1 MSSFQHIYWFA
12 PYNLTCPSTRY
23 RGLLPLEELQK
34 EGITYDFFYPQ
45 ASFRAYWHFLYLVFC
60 IAFFR
65 KNNSLLVIQKVCS
78 TRAYGRTLRWLVK
91 RNPKATL
98 YDLDDAEYY
107 RQPTSSLHF
116 FLQHCEWVQVGS
128 HALAAY
134 ARQFNKQVFI
144 NTSPVPIQPTTKQGK
159 NDCLTLGWVGD
170 FGNGKAISKAFAH
183 KTSLFQLLFPALK
196 ELSFPIKLVLI
207 GVKRSDDIPLI
218 EQYFEGC
225 SHLQLEIPMALDWT
239 NDAWLYEKIVE
250 FDVGLS
256 PLVNHPFNTAKSAF
270 KAKQYL
276 ACGVP
281 VIASAIGEN
290 ALFVQQGINGRL
302 CNGLGDWKEALNY
315 FQQLEKAPY
324 SVYVQQALAGR
335 ANFSL
340 EHYTKQLLSIV
351 T

>member
-23 RGLLPLEELQK
+23 RGLLPLEELKK

-45 ASFRAYWHFLYLVFC
+45 ASWRAYWQFLFLVFR
-60 IAFFR
+60 IVFFR
-65 KNNSLLVIQKVCS
+65 KANSLLVIQKICS

-116 FLQHCEWVQVGS
+116 FLQHCEWIQVGS

-134 ARQFNKQVFI
+134 ARQFNEQVFI
-144 NTSPVPIQPTTKQGK
+144 NTSPVPIQAITKQEKK
-159 NDCLTLGWVGD
+159 NCLTLGWVGD

-183 KTSLFQLLFPALK
+183 KTSLFQLLFPLLK
-196 ELSFPIKLVLI
+196 ELSFPIKLILV
-207 GVKRSDDIPLI
+207 GVKSPDDIPLI
-218 EQYFEGC
+218 ERYFEGC
-225 SHLQLEIPMALDWT
+225 SSIQLEIPTNLDWT
-239 NDAWLYEKIVE
+239 NDAWLYTSILE

-256 PLVNHPFNTAKSAF
+256 PLVDHPFNRAKSAF

-281 VIASAIGEN
+281 VIASAVGEN
-290 ALFVQQGINGRL
+290 ALFVQQDMNGWL
-302 CNGLGDWKEALNY
+302 CSCPEDWKQALHY
-315 FQQLEKAPY
+315 FQGLEKATY
-324 SVYVQQALAGR
+324 AAYVEQALAGR

-340 EHYTKQLLSIV
+340 THYTQRLLTMV
-351 T
+351 K